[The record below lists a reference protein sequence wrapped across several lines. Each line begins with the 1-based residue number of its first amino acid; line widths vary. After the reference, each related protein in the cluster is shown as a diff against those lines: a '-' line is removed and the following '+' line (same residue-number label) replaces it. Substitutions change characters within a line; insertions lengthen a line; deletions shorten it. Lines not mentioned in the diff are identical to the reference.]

1 MYQNIF
7 IERGEGFG
15 NDTVH
20 LWDDELGYKTI
31 PYKNFDYA
39 YKADR
44 SGNHVSM
51 TGVRLAKVKRAFLN
65 ISKPL

>member
-31 PYKNFDYA
+31 PFKNFDYA
-39 YKADR
+39 YKPDR
-44 SGNHVSM
+44 NGTFVSM
-51 TGVRLAKVKRAFLN
+51 TGVRLSKRLAFSP
-65 ISKPL
+65 IYI